1 MPKISIGRGFRQ
13 QRSILPPENYGM
25 AVFAKD
31 RVENLVA
38 AQNANH
44 MEALKVQGSDLKIWI
59 RNFSGQKCSCG
70 CIQNQSITNPDKAQF
85 MDPFNDIK
93 VTKRNSDISDGNE
106 PAQSIE
112 DVNSDFIEDD
122 EDFLNSLKQEYSI
135 GDETDLIYGGDK
147 TPCGICLGTGYKNGY
162 QMYNG
167 DRIILDY
174 WNQPISKGF
183 MLEKTYPYS
192 YVANF
197 DSSNYI
203 IWNFQA
209 PTFFKDFL
217 GIRVRDNIKYCKD
230 YELQISFDGHYFTK
244 YSDDLIKARRGKETQ
259 IFLKVIPYE
268 NPLANATKFS
278 ITHIEVYYQLGDY
291 IKGDFAPI
299 EDTENFEYF
308 EALQTTNLELAGDIA
323 GLTRE
328 SVILDP
334 KNNNLWKVVSVT
346 PHMTEARQIFKN
358 ELSLRRLQPSENLYL
373 LNLLENPYIILNTRG
388 LEQRQGKQT
397 YFGEYNP

>member
-1 MPKISIGRGFRQ
+1 M
-13 QRSILPPENYGM
+13 
-25 AVFAKD
+25 
-31 RVENLVA
+31 
-38 AQNANH
+38 
-44 MEALKVQGSDLKIWI
+44 
-59 RNFSGQKCSCG
+59 
-70 CIQNQSITNPDKAQF
+70 
-85 MDPFNDIK
+85 
-93 VTKRNSDISDGNE
+93 
-106 PAQSIE
+106 
-112 DVNSDFIEDD
+112 
-122 EDFLNSLKQEYSI
+122 
-135 GDETDLIYGGDK
+135 
-147 TPCGICLGTGYKNGY
+147 
-162 QMYNG
+162 
-167 DRIILDY
+167 
-174 WNQPISKGF
+174 
-183 MLEKTYPYS
+183 
-192 YVANF
+192 
-197 DSSNYI
+197 
-203 IWNFQA
+203 
-209 PTFFKDFL
+209 
-217 GIRVRDNIKYCKD
+217 
-230 YELQISFDGHYFTK
+230 
-244 YSDDLIKARRGKETQ
+244 
-259 IFLKVIPYE
+259 PYE
-268 NPLANATKFS
+268 NPLANETKFS

>member
-1 MPKISIGRGFRQ
+1 MLYRKI
-13 QRSILPPENYGM
+13 
-25 AVFAKD
+25 
-31 RVENLVA
+31 
-38 AQNANH
+38 
-44 MEALKVQGSDLKIWI
+44 GSY
-59 RNFSGQKCSCG
+59 
-70 CIQNQSITNPDKAQF
+70 
-85 MDPFNDIK
+85 
-93 VTKRNSDISDGNE
+93 
-106 PAQSIE
+106 IE
-112 DVNSDFIEDD
+112 DHLRSDEERILLIEGARQIGKSYIIRDIGTKLYANFIEINFIEDD

-268 NPLANATKFS
+268 NPLANETKFS

-373 LNLLENPYIILNTRG
+373 LNLLENRHIILSTRG